1 MRVAVGIGG
10 GQTDE
15 AQLGFSYAEIDAILY
30 QLVEQ
35 RLRQWLRA
43 RPDVA
48 LIVRYHPTQY
58 HLFPDQGSQERVY
71 VSNSAQDGL
80 GPQLHAADTVL
91 VQTSTVGFEAALL
104 GKRVL
109 NLAFSP
115 TVIHTEYDFSKL
127 GLAQS
132 VPTLAAL
139 EAVLD
144 QPSQAFED
152 IGSRPPVGAAT
163 PRVVD
168 EILTMARGDV

>member
-1 MRVAVGIGG
+1 M
-10 GQTDE
+10 
-15 AQLGFSYAEIDAILY
+15 
-30 QLVEQ
+30 
-35 RLRQWLRA
+35 
-43 RPDVA
+43 
-48 LIVRYHPTQY
+48 
-58 HLFPDQGSQERVY
+58 
-71 VSNSAQDGL
+71 
-80 GPQLHAADTVL
+80 
-91 VQTSTVGFEAALL
+91 
-104 GKRVL
+104 L